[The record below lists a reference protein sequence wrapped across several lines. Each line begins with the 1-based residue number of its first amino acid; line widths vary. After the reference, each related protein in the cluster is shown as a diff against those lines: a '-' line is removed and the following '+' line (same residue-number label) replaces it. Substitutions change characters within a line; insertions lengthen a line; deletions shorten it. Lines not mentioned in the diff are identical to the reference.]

1 MTSTSPSLS
10 ALEAWG
16 SPRCTGD
23 QRLSGLGWLIKR
35 SCMSID
41 LRGRRMPVIRVSG
54 AEVAAIRRRHDRVGG
69 GMRILAALALIVL
82 PGGAPAAAVSD
93 AFALAMT
100 RPQEQIVAN
109 DITPEKLAALLK
121 PVDAFY
127 GFWVNGSPTLLA
139 SAIGPDFVDHTLPH
153 GRPQGPAGPAQASKG
168 FLTAVPD
175 LKVAVVQ
182 RLVVGN
188 RVVSHMRFTGHFTG
202 TFMGHTGSGQPVDF
216 IATDIL
222 RVRNG
227 RITDNW
233 HLEDNLTFLQQIGVV
248 AQ

>member
-1 MTSTSPSLS
+1 MLNITIISQWAAELKSHWI
-10 ALEAWG
+10 EA
-16 SPRCTGD
+16 RQT
-23 QRLSGLGWLIKR
+23 RT
-35 SCMSID
+35 
-41 LRGRRMPVIRVSG
+41 
-54 AEVAAIRRRHDRVGG
+54 
-69 GMRILAALALIVL
+69 MRIFTALALLVL
-82 PGGAPAAAVSD
+82 PSTAAAAAVSD
-93 AFALAMT
+93 ALALAMT

-109 DITPEKLAALLK
+109 GIAPERLAALLK

-127 GFWVNGSPTLLA
+127 GFWVNGNPTLLA

-153 GRPQGPAGPAQASKG
+153 GRPQGPTGPAQASKG
-168 FLTAVPD
+168 FLAAVPD

-182 RLVVGN
+182 RLVVGD

-202 TFMGHTGSGQPVDF
+202 TFMGHAGAGQPIDF

-233 HLEDNLTFLQQIGVV
+233 HLEDNLTFLQQISIV

>member
-1 MTSTSPSLS
+1 
-10 ALEAWG
+10 
-16 SPRCTGD
+16 
-23 QRLSGLGWLIKR
+23 
-35 SCMSID
+35 
-41 LRGRRMPVIRVSG
+41 
-54 AEVAAIRRRHDRVGG
+54 
-69 GMRILAALALIVL
+69 MRIFAGLALIVL
-82 PGGAPAAAVSD
+82 PGAAPAAAVSD
-93 AFALAMT
+93 AVALAMT

-109 DITPEKLAALLK
+109 DIPSECLAALLK
-121 PVDAFY
+121 PVEAFY

-153 GRPQGPAGPAQASKG
+153 GRPQGPTGPAQASKS
-168 FLTAVPD
+168 FMAAVPD
-175 LKVAVVQ
+175 LKVAVLQ
-182 RLVVGN
+182 RLVVGD

-202 TFMGHTGSGQPVDF
+202 TFLGHSGSGQPVDF

-233 HLEDNLTFLQQIGVV
+233 HLEDNLTFLQQIGIV

>member
-1 MTSTSPSLS
+1 
-10 ALEAWG
+10 
-16 SPRCTGD
+16 
-23 QRLSGLGWLIKR
+23 
-35 SCMSID
+35 MSID
-41 LRGRRMPVIRVSG
+41 QRGRGVPVIRVG
-54 AEVAAIRRRHDRVGG
+54 GTEVSAIRRRHNLVKGG
-69 GMRILAALALIVL
+69 AISILGALALIVL

-93 AFALAMT
+93 ALALAMT
-100 RPQEQIVAN
+100 RPQEQIVAS
-109 DITPEKLAALLK
+109 DIAPEHLADLLK

-127 GFWVNGSPTLLA
+127 AFWVNGSPTLLA

-153 GRPQGPAGPAQASKG
+153 GRSQGPTGPAQASKG
-168 FLTAVPD
+168 FLAAVPD
-175 LKVAVVQ
+175 LKLVVVQ
-182 RLVVGN
+182 RLVAGD
-188 RVVSHMRFTGHFTG
+188 RVVSHMRFTGHFSG
-202 TFMGHTGSGQPVDF
+202 TFMGHTGAGQPVNF